1 METKQL
7 VTRIDEVRLR
17 VRQPEQMIGKMLAES
32 VYRSW
37 KEDFA
42 DKDTSEVVQVDRKE
56 WIASKGHILT
66 KEDVAKI
73 QFHQQAG
80 ELDEVLITNQ
90 DRPFSLIKHSGRY
103 EVVIKGENFKKRL
116 LIQAMGI
123 NMALAIAIDWG
134 EQVAGGNFY
143 VQQIKMADSMAVLSY
158 ETKENDNI
166 VRHFHTVTIEYWCEE
181 EKEDIIYLVLAK
193 DADEAID
200 LVRAYI
206 ESKEDLVEMYG
217 DYAITIA
224 KQSPVTD
231 IVPVEMS
238 NAYVKYAKTHEWMMD
253 GMRVGIEG
261 SNL

>member
-42 DKDTSEVVQVDRKE
+42 DKDTGEVVQVDRKE

-143 VQQIKMADSMAVLSY
+143 VQQIKMADSMAGCLMKQRRTTTSS
-158 ETKENDNI
+158 
-166 VRHFHTVTIEYWCEE
+166 VTSIP
-181 EKEDIIYLVLAK
+181 L
-193 DADEAID
+193 
-200 LVRAYI
+200 
-206 ESKEDLVEMYG
+206 
-217 DYAITIA
+217 
-224 KQSPVTD
+224 P
-231 IVPVEMS
+231 
-238 NAYVKYAKTHEWMMD
+238 
-253 GMRVGIEG
+253 
-261 SNL
+261 